1 MEQTPEKGLNDSC
14 DVINKDK
21 YTYDASVALDTTD
34 VKEGSASL
42 KFTNP
47 NTAQGTIMKYVANKG
62 KLNFAINSIYTN
74 YISFKIYV
82 NDISL
87 VQQAA
92 IELSSLGQDASDELQ
107 VDFLN
112 QLTLNGWNEV
122 HIPLLAYESKMQNI
136 DLEHIRHFRI
146 FMLGNGNGQ
155 ETIIKLDDVRLGD
168 SAEDGNG
175 NEDLDIDDDVS
186 TPSDIDEPEDT
197 GVRELPLVIA
207 ILMFTVAGIGIA
219 VCMKKVKQ

>member
-87 VQQAA
+87 VQPMN
-92 IELSSLGQDASDELQ
+92 
-107 VDFLN
+107 F
-112 QLTLNGWNEV
+112 
-122 HIPLLAYESKMQNI
+122 
-136 DLEHIRHFRI
+136 
-146 FMLGNGNGQ
+146 
-155 ETIIKLDDVRLGD
+155 KLI
-168 SAEDGNG
+168 S
-175 NEDLDIDDDVS
+175 
-186 TPSDIDEPEDT
+186 
-197 GVRELPLVIA
+197 
-207 ILMFTVAGIGIA
+207 
-219 VCMKKVKQ
+219 

>member
-1 MEQTPEKGLNDSC
+1 M
-14 DVINKDK
+14 
-21 YTYDASVALDTTD
+21 
-34 VKEGSASL
+34 
-42 KFTNP
+42 
-47 NTAQGTIMKYVANKG
+47 
-62 KLNFAINSIYTN
+62 
-74 YISFKIYV
+74 
-82 NDISL
+82 

-107 VDFLN
+107 VDFLD